1 LTKKIV
7 RGLARLQIVV
17 VPLRVNVN
25 LKTATLEALIA
36 RRKVGHVCSSAIRG
50 SIDACKSSAT
60 EKDYQNIVKNTVS
73 LGAVKML
80 CKNVRLQDDYG
91 F

>member
-1 LTKKIV
+1 MSAQVQYGDVLMHAK
-7 RGLARLQIVV
+7 V
-17 VPLRVNVN
+17 VPQ
-25 LKTATLEALIA
+25 K
-36 RRKVGHVCSSAIRG
+36 
-50 SIDACKSSAT
+50 
-60 EKDYQNIVKNTVS
+60 KDYQNIVKNTVS